1 MSARGSH
8 QQRFYI
14 YPILKR
20 MIVRNILLTLM
31 TLYCVSLS
39 LHAQSNRQLT
49 PYVNQFN
56 PHAEVRRSPGGMI
69 LAGRGDSLYVM
80 APFMGSAT
88 GGEWHA
94 QAVNAYKEAVGDSVR
109 VYCMVIPTSTA
120 YYMPQHLPSL
130 THPQHATISHIYQ
143 ALRSD
148 VVAINA
154 YGVLASHASEPIYL
168 RTDTHWAA
176 LGAYYAAQEFAAQAG
191 VPFVPLATDYEERYV
206 HQFVGSMRIYA
217 KTAEVK
223 DVPEVFTYYV
233 PRRTDYHTTFIDY
246 TQRAGKTVSESAPHE
261 AQFFVNYRDGS
272 SGAYCTFM
280 GGDSRT
286 VQVRTAVGNGRRL
299 LILKDSFGNAL
310 PAFLFSSFEEIHV
323 VDFRYFP
330 HNILDYMR
338 EHGISDVLF
347 ANNIGHAYS
356 QGTARTY
363 LKLLQQ

>member
-1 MSARGSH
+1 M
-8 QQRFYI
+8 
-14 YPILKR
+14 R
-20 MIVRNILLTLM
+20 MTVRNILLSLITLCCT
-31 TLYCVSLS
+31 TLA
-39 LHAQSNRQLT
+39 LHAQSSRQLT

-69 LAGRGDSLYVM
+69 LAGRADSLYVM

-88 GGEWHA
+88 GGEWYA
-94 QAVNAYKEAVGDSVR
+94 QAVNAYKEAVGDSVN

-120 YYMPQHLPSL
+120 YYMPQHSPAL

-143 ALRSD
+143 ALRPD

-154 YGVLASHASEPIYL
+154 YNALASHASEPIYL

-176 LGAYYAAQEFAAQAG
+176 LGAYYAAREFAAQAQ
-191 VPFVPLATDYEERYV
+191 VPFAALDSAHYEERYV
-206 HQFVGSMRIYA
+206 RQFVGSMRIYA
-217 KTAEVK
+217 KSPEVK
-223 DVPEVFTYYV
+223 AVPETFTYYV
-233 PRRTDYHTTFIDY
+233 PRRSDYHTTFIDY

-261 AQFFVNYRDGS
+261 AQFFVSYRDGS

-330 HNILDYMR
+330 HNILDYIR
-338 EHGISDVLF
+338 EHGITDVLF

-363 LKLLQQ
+363 LKLLQQR